1 MWGKLS
7 QSTAQPTVQP
17 GREGPTARP
26 ARSTLAILWLSFA
39 LALAT
44 PFGLGCD
51 YAVPDDWLPG
61 GASTGPMSPSESRK
75 AQAAAFAWPDGPEH
89 PVIGIEIEAPGLAGE
104 LEIELM
110 PELAPQTVAQV
121 LQWVDDGFY
130 DGTTFHRVI
139 EGFMIQGGDPNSRD
153 RDPRNDGQGGTG
165 FNLEDEFSRAPFTRG
180 VVGMGNTGRQ
190 NSAGSQ
196 FFIMH
201 SDEPSLDGHYTA
213 IGRVRSGMEIVDA
226 IVRVETDQFGRWG
239 PKNRPIEN
247 VVMARIARVE
257 ASRQAGPVATRPEV
271 LIPNRN
277 ASTLPVASAP

>member
-1 MWGKLS
+1 MRGKLS
-7 QSTAQPTVQP
+7 QSTARPIVQP
-17 GREGPTARP
+17 NRGGPP
-26 ARSTLAILWLSFA
+26 ARQARNALTTLWLSFS

-51 YAVPDDWLPG
+51 DAGPGDRLSG
-61 GASTGPMSPSESRK
+61 GASTGPMSPSENGK
-75 AQAAAFAWPDGPEH
+75 AQTASFSWPEGPKH
-89 PVIGIEIEAPGLAGE
+89 PVIGIEIEAPGLTGS

-110 PELAPQTVAQV
+110 PELAPKTVAQV
-121 LQWVDDGFY
+121 LEWVDDGFY

-139 EGFMIQGGDPNSRD
+139 DGFMIQGGDPNSRD
-153 RDPRNDGQGGTG
+153 RDPRNDGQGGIG

-180 VVGMGNTGRQ
+180 VVGMGNTGHQ

-196 FFIMH
+196 FFIMQ

-226 IVRVETDQFGRWG
+226 IVRVETDKYGRWG

-257 ASRQAGPVATRPEV
+257 AGGQAGPVATRSEV
-271 LIPNRN
+271 LIPARN
-277 ASTLPVASAP
+277 APGLPVVSAP